1 MLMKPLSL
9 TTRLSLLISG
19 MVLLVMILV
28 GMALYHS
35 LARQISV
42 RDDGALLSRMEQIRT
57 LLLNEDAL
65 QLIRDKPK
73 LFANM
78 LGNTESLLVLRF
90 PGQPPLIEVNPG
102 HAAIPDLTPV
112 PQGQSLGLASVHHQL
127 TRDGTP
133 FISAA
138 ALAQTRDGPGQ
149 LEIIT
154 GRLMTERTATLSD
167 YRQQIGVLIVLATL
181 IAALMVLF
189 LTRRSL
195 RPLHRLAQETAAI
208 DVRHLSRRI
217 TLTNVPH
224 ELLSLVA
231 AFNQM
236 LDRLETSFQ
245 QLSQVSADMAHDL
258 RTPIAN
264 LLGQTEVALT
274 QKRSN
279 DYYLGVMGS
288 NFEELQRLARMID
301 NMLFLAR
308 AEDASQAIHRMEQ
321 PLSEVLQPLADYF
334 EGPAEEREIQ
344 LVFPQQGTVYAD
356 ADLLRRA
363 VANLVANAI
372 RYADV
377 GSTIAITHQIEPGG
391 VTIAVENQ
399 GATIS
404 TAQQVRLFDRFYRA
418 DASRHNSSTGSGLG
432 LSIVRG
438 IMQLHQGR
446 YAVQSQSGETHFS
459 LFFPTRGGNP
469 PQDR

>member
-1 MLMKPLSL
+1 MKALRL
-9 TTRLSLLISG
+9 TTRLSLLISAI
-19 MVLLVMILV
+19 VLLVMILV
-28 GMALYHS
+28 GMALYQS

-42 RDDGALLSRMEQIRT
+42 RDDGALLTRMEQIRT

-65 QLIRDKPK
+65 ALIHQKPK

-102 HAAIPDLTPV
+102 HTAIPDLPPV
-112 PQGQSLGLASVHHQL
+112 PVGQPLTLTRVHHQQA
-127 TRDGTP
+127 RGGTP

-154 GRLMTERTATLSD
+154 GRLMTERTATLAD
-167 YRQQIGVLIVLATL
+167 YRRQIVLLIVCATL
-181 IAALMVLF
+181 IAALLVGL

-217 TLTNVPH
+217 TLDNVPQ

-258 RTPIAN
+258 RTPVAN

-279 DYYLGVMGS
+279 EYYLGLLGS

-308 AEDASQAIHRMEQ
+308 AEDASQAIHREN
-321 PLSEVLQPLADYF
+321 LALAVVLQPLADYF
-334 EGPAEEREIQ
+334 EGPAEERQ
-344 LVFPQQGTVYAD
+344 LSLRFPHEGSVYAD
-356 ADLLRRA
+356 AELLRRA
-363 VANLVANAI
+363 LANLMANAI
-372 RYADV
+372 RYADA
-377 GSTIAITHQIEPGG
+377 GSRIVITSRADPGG
-391 VTIAVENQ
+391 VTLAVENE
-399 GATIS
+399 GPTIEQ
-404 TAQQVRLFDRFYRA
+404 AQQARLFDRFYRA
-418 DASRHNSSTGSGLG
+418 DASRHDSATGSGLG

-438 IMQLHQGR
+438 IMQLHHGSCAVESHGGR
-446 YAVQSQSGETHFS
+446 TRFS
-459 LFFPTRGGNP
+459 LFFPRP
-469 PQDR
+469 

>member
-1 MLMKPLSL
+1 MKPLSL
-9 TTRLSLLISG
+9 TARLSLLISG

-42 RDDGALLSRMEQIRT
+42 RDDGALLSRLDQIRT

-102 HAAIPDLTPV
+102 HAAIPDLLPV
-112 PQGQSLGLASVHHQL
+112 PVGQSLGLASVHHQQAS
-127 TRDGTP
+127 DGTP

-138 ALAQTRDGPGQ
+138 AMAQTRDAPGQ

-167 YRQQIGVLIVLATL
+167 YRRKIGVLIVLATL
-181 IAALMVLF
+181 IAALLVWI

-195 RPLHRLAQETAAI
+195 QPLHRLAKETAAI

-217 TLTNVPH
+217 TLENVPH

-279 DYYLGVMGS
+279 DYYLGLMGS

-308 AEDASQAIHRMEQ
+308 AEDASQAIHRDEQ

-334 EGPAEEREIQ
+334 EGPAEERD
-344 LVFPQQGTVYAD
+344 LTLLFPQQGAVYAD

-363 VANLVANAI
+363 VANLVANAL
-372 RYADV
+372 RYADA
-377 GSTIAITHQIEPGG
+377 GSIIAITSHAVPGG
-391 VTIAVENQ
+391 VTVAVVNQ
-399 GATIS
+399 GS
-404 TAQQVRLFDRFYRA
+404 TLAEAQQARLFDRFYRA
-418 DASRHNSSTGSGLG
+418 DVSRHNSSTGSGLG

-446 YAVQSQSGETHFS
+446 YAVQSQAGETRFS
-459 LFFPTRGGNP
+459 LFFPDKGGNP